1 MANKNKVTK
10 TFELIIQGSS
20 AEELD
25 ENILR
30 LACEIK
36 DRREAARRQR
46 VLDFMRGKNARS

>member
-1 MANKNKVTK
+1 MKNKNQITK

-25 ENILR
+25 EQILR

-36 DRREAARRQR
+36 DKKEAARRQR
-46 VLDFMRGKNARS
+46 VLDFMRGKNARG